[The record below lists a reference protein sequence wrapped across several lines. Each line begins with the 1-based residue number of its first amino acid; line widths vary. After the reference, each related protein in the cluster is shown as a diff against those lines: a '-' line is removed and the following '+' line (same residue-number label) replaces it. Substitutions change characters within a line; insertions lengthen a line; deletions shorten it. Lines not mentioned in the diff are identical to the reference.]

1 MSSPPA
7 GTPTPCAVSIGT
19 ATSVEVLMST
29 TVHAHPRPGIRS
41 SHAPLVT
48 LGWRHFTVLIVVLL
62 LFAALFLIVLSPF
75 ITR

>member
-1 MSSPPA
+1 
-7 GTPTPCAVSIGT
+7 
-19 ATSVEVLMST
+19 MST
-29 TVHAHPRPGIRS
+29 TVHTHPRPG
-41 SHAPLVT
+41 SHPPGAPLVT